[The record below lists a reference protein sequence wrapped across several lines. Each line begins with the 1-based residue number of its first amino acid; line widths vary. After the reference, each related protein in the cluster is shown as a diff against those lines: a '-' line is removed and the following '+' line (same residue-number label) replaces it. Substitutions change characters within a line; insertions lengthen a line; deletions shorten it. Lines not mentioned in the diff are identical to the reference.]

1 MGSKKPDV
9 RVGKSHQNKKRVG
22 NRARE
27 PGKQGAE
34 INMLK
39 SVEEKRFRPKEDP
52 GSCWII

>member
-1 MGSKKPDV
+1 MGSKKLNV
-9 RVGKSHQNKKRVG
+9 RVGKSHQNKKRFG

-34 INMLK
+34 INVLK
-39 SVEEKRFRPKEDP
+39 AVEETRLRPKEDP